1 MNKPKDQDDFVMR
14 TLVGQVCTALMAG
27 VVATGQKSLNE
38 RDVVTYITR
47 PMWRAFCRG
56 CGMPEN
62 CNPTEWKGLATRR
75 VYGSETII
83 VESDE
88 MWSASRIRPGI

>member
-1 MNKPKDQDDFVMR
+1 MNAEEEKH
-14 TLVGQVCTALMAG
+14 LVCALIGQVCGALMAG
-27 VVATGQKSLNE
+27 VVATGKKSLTE
-38 RDVVTYITR
+38 MDVVTIITR

-75 VYGSETII
+75 VYGSETIVI
-83 VESDE
+83 ESDE
-88 MWSASRIRPGI
+88 MWSASRIRP